1 MKHMVAELKQWIV
14 EHMLKIH
21 LCELK
26 RDQQKIYAMML
37 RRTCQHLGQH
47 EPANL
52 VTIQIDSILCGSG
65 AARLVNFTIQ
75 KLFIYTKQVRN
86 IKERSFSMSYMHIE
100 I

>member
-21 LCELK
+21 LCESK
-26 RDQQKIYAMML
+26 RDQQKIYAMIL
-37 RRTCQHLGQH
+37 RRTRQHLGRH
-47 EPANL
+47 EPASL
-52 VTIQIDSILCGSG
+52 VAIQIDSILCGSG

-75 KLFIYTKQVRN
+75 KLFIIIKQVQS
-86 IKERSFSMSYMHIE
+86 IKERNFSMSYTRIE

>member
-47 EPANL
+47 EPASL
-52 VTIQIDSILCGSG
+52 VAIQIDSILCGSG